1 MVETIVYKGDAN
13 WGRKSYLKIVD
24 NKVIFD
30 CSDDEYGPIE
40 FDVNLLVKA
49 YHKHYDIDMD
59 GIVNEPPYVSDD
71 FQIGPEGA
79 YEATEE
85 VRTIQT
91 QQELINLLENQVMD
105 LVMMSKIELG
115 DDVIAEIKRLKQ
127 IINEKEVT
135 YSIPIYENGVK
146 TEWSVDGIVGDEK
159 YQQLIK
165 MSPEGKLPDM
175 INTTTKQ

>member
-1 MVETIVYKGDAN
+1 MTEIIVHKGDAN

-40 FDVNLLVKA
+40 FDVDLLKDA
-49 YHKHYDIDMD
+49 LIDK
-59 GIVNEPPYVSDD
+59 SKDD
-71 FQIGPEGA
+71 A
-79 YEATEE
+79 K
-85 VRTIQT
+85 T
-91 QQELINLLENQVMD
+91 QLINLLENQVMD

-115 DDVIAEIKRLKQ
+115 DDVITEIKRLKQ